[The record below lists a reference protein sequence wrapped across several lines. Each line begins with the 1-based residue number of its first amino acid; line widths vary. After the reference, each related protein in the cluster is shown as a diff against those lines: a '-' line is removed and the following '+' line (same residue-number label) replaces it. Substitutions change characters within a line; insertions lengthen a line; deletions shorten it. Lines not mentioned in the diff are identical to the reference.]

1 MTTIASLN
9 PALVNWTGHEGL
21 PRFEAI
27 MDEDFAPAFD
37 AALASHEAEIE
48 AIADNPEDPTF
59 ANTVSRWKS
68 PAMNFRASPLS
79 SGARRVPIRTR

>member
-1 MTTIASLN
+1 MTDSASLN

-37 AALASHEAEIE
+37 AALARHEAEIE
-48 AIADNPEDPTF
+48 AIADNPTP
-59 ANTVSRWKS
+59 SPRWKS

-79 SGARRVPIRTR
+79 SGARRAPIRTR